1 MQGYSELYGGEGARS
16 RKGRLAAEFKE
27 QFGEAPAYFFSSP
40 GRAEIVGNHTDHNGG
55 KVLVSAISCDVMAAV
70 SPRSDGNVVIA
81 SGAYYPIR
89 FSVHDLSV
97 RERERGRSISLVR
110 GILRYLSGRSYS
122 FGGFSC
128 VTHSNIF
135 RGAGVSSSA
144 AFEVLIAEIVNE
156 LYLGGRLPAMDKARA
171 GMYAENDYFGKPC
184 GLLDQAGIALGGL
197 NEIDFS
203 SREPLVTPVPAPE
216 GYRLVLTNTGG
227 SHAKLTNHYADIRRE
242 MGEVAAFFH
251 KKYLFEL
258 SERDLLEAL
267 PELRQKVSDRAVLRA
282 FHFFEENKRVE
293 LAARA
298 LQEGD
303 TALFFEQV
311 LSSGESSL
319 KYLQNCYIPGD
330 TFEPVVIALK
340 LSEKVLRGGAYRMMG
355 GGFTGTVLAFCPA
368 GGEERY
374 SREMARVFGKE
385 NVFVTDLRA
394 EGACALSVSNENH

>member
-110 GILRYLSGRSYS
+110 GILRYLSGLGYS

-203 SREPLVTPVPAPE
+203 SREPLVAPVPAPE

-298 LQEGD
+298 LREGD

-311 LSSGESSL
+311 LSSGDSSL
-319 KYLQNCYIPGD
+319 KYLQNCFIPGD

>member
-1 MQGYSELYGGEGARS
+1 M
-16 RKGRLAAEFKE
+16 
-27 QFGEAPAYFFSSP
+27 
-40 GRAEIVGNHTDHNGG
+40 GNHTDHNGG

-110 GILRYLSGRSYS
+110 GILRYLSGLGYS

-203 SREPLVTPVPAPE
+203 SREPLVAPVPAPE

-298 LQEGD
+298 LREGD

-319 KYLQNCYIPGD
+319 KYLQNCFIPGD

>member
-110 GILRYLSGRSYS
+110 GILRYLSGLGYS

-203 SREPLVTPVPAPE
+203 SREPLVAPVPAPE

-258 SERDLLEAL
+258 SERDLLEVL

-298 LQEGD
+298 LREGD

-319 KYLQNCYIPGD
+319 KYLQNCFIPGD

>member
-110 GILRYLSGRSYS
+110 GILRYLSGLGYS

-203 SREPLVTPVPAPE
+203 SREPLVAPVPAPE

-319 KYLQNCYIPGD
+319 KYLQNCFIPGD

>member
-110 GILRYLSGRSYS
+110 GILRYLSGLGYS

-203 SREPLVTPVPAPE
+203 SREPLVAPVPAPE

-298 LQEGD
+298 LREGD

-319 KYLQNCYIPGD
+319 KYLQNCFIPGD

>member
-110 GILRYLSGRSYS
+110 GILRYLSGLGYS

-203 SREPLVTPVPAPE
+203 SREPLVAPVPAPE

-319 KYLQNCYIPGD
+319 KYLQNCFIPGD

-355 GGFTGTVLAFCPA
+355 GGFTGTVLAFCLA
-368 GGEERY
+368 GGEDRY

>member
-1 MQGYSELYGGEGARS
+1 MQEYPDLYGSEERLS
-16 RKGRLAAEFKE
+16 RGGRLAADFKA

-70 SPRSDGNVVIA
+70 SPRTDGSVVIA

-89 FSVHDLSV
+89 LSVHELSV
-97 RERERGRSISLVR
+97 RERERGKSISLVR
-110 GILRYLSGRSYS
+110 GVLRYLKELGCA

-128 VTHSNIF
+128 VTHSTIF

-144 AFEVLIAEIVNE
+144 AFEVLIAEIVNT
-156 LYLGGRLPAMDKARA
+156 LYLGGKLPAMEKARA

-197 NEIDFS
+197 NAIDFS
-203 SREPLVTPVPAPE
+203 SREPRVTPVPAPE

-227 SHAKLTNHYADIRRE
+227 SHAKLTGHYADIRRE

-251 KKYLFEL
+251 KKYLSEL
-258 SERDLLEAL
+258 QEEALLEAL
-267 PELRQKVSDRAVLRA
+267 PSLRQKVSDRAVLRA
-282 FHFFEENKRVE
+282 FHFFEENRRVE
-293 LAARA
+293 LAAEA
-298 LQEGD
+298 LCEGD

-311 LSSGESSL
+311 LASGESSL
-319 KYLQNCYIPGD
+319 KFLQNCYIPGD
-330 TFEPVVIALK
+330 TSEPLVIALK
-340 LSEKVLRGGAYRMMG
+340 LSEKVLKGGAYRMMG

-374 SREMARVFGKE
+374 SREMARVFGRE

-394 EGACALSVSNENH
+394 EGAVQVSFSEENN

>member
-110 GILRYLSGRSYS
+110 GILRYLSGLGYS

-171 GMYAENDYFGKPC
+171 GMYAEKDYFGKPC

-203 SREPLVTPVPAPE
+203 SREPLVAPVPAPE

-298 LQEGD
+298 LREGD

-319 KYLQNCYIPGD
+319 KYLQNCFIPGD

>member
-110 GILRYLSGRSYS
+110 GILRYLFGLGYS

-203 SREPLVTPVPAPE
+203 SREPLVAPVPAPE

>member
-110 GILRYLSGRSYS
+110 GILRYLSGLGYL

-203 SREPLVTPVPAPE
+203 SREPLVAPVPAPE

-258 SERDLLEAL
+258 SERDLLEVL

-298 LQEGD
+298 LREGD

-319 KYLQNCYIPGD
+319 KYLQNCFIPGD

>member
-110 GILRYLSGRSYS
+110 GILRYLSGLGYS

-197 NEIDFS
+197 SEIDFS
-203 SREPLVTPVPAPE
+203 SREPLVAPVPAPE

-298 LQEGD
+298 LREGD

-319 KYLQNCYIPGD
+319 KYLQNCFIPGD